1 MGGLER
7 HAGQTVTR
15 QTVTLQTM
23 TRQTMTRQTMTRQ
36 TMTRRT
42 ITGRH
47 VLTRWRAIPAL
58 MAVTS
63 LVIVGAAH
71 ASQATPVKD
80 TVKNT
85 DQLSAI
91 STGPHA
97 KVTVRVKGAA
107 RIVTKVVPMPAGSL
121 VSSSGPALATMIFGG
136 TSACDLQAIGSAN
149 GQAASRTPPGAL
161 LQLTRGQIL
170 CTVVSVAEQ
179 IHLCGNGV
187 IFVDGESQS
196 AIQFNATCDRDP
208 RFSRRRA
215 ARLARGP
222 GPRVARPAEY
232 RRARDCRATPGTA
245 SPSSSRLRSAPASWR
260 SQGGIEGAPLHAAE
274 NYRPRWLQPP
284 PP

>member
-15 QTVTLQTM
+15 QTV
-23 TRQTMTRQTMTRQ
+23 TRQTMTRQ

-208 RFSRRRA
+208 RFSVA
-215 ARLARGP
+215 VLQGSLGVQDP
-222 GPRVARPAEY
+222 GGATSGVSAGQKLSCDPRHCIAQFE
-232 RRARDCRATPGTA
+232 
-245 SPSSSRLRSAPASWR
+245 PASFSTR
-260 SQGGIEGAPLHAAE
+260 QLALLKAESKALH
-274 NYRPRWLQPP
+274 YTPP
-284 PP
+284 KTTTSLATTTTAVTTTNTT